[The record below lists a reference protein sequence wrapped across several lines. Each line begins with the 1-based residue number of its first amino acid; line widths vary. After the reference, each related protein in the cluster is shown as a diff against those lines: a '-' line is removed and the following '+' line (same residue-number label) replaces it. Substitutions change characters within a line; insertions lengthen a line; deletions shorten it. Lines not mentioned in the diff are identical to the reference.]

1 MLAIDA
7 QAEGIRRLRQRVDVD
22 AEVETVVARFEE
34 ARWPEAD
41 LVNSSFAL
49 PFCVPEHFD
58 DVWRRVRESLAAGG
72 RFSGQL
78 FGDRDGW
85 VGTREMTFHTRDE
98 AEALLDGFEL
108 ERFDEL
114 EEDGETATGTN
125 KHWHV
130 FHVIARRLR

>member
-1 MLAIDA
+1 VLAIDA
-7 QAEGIRRLRQRVDVD
+7 QAEGIRRLHDRVD
-22 AEVETVVARFEE
+22 ETAALETRVARFEV

-49 PFCVPEHFD
+49 PFCAPEHFG
-58 DVWRRVRESLAAGG
+58 DVWRRVRESIAPGG
-72 RFSGQL
+72 RFAGQL

-85 VGTREMTFHTRDE
+85 VGLKDMTFQSRAE
-98 AEALLDGFEL
+98 AEALFDGVEL

-114 EEDGETATGTN
+114 EEDGETATGTP

-130 FHVIARRLR
+130 FHVIAHRPS